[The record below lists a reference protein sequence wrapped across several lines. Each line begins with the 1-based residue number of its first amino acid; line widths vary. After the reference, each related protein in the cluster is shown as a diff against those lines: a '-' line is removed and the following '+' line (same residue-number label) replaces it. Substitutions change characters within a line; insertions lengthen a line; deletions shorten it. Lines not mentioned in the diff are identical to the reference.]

1 MTKITKNNFGKRLAK
16 YGALSLAIAGVA
28 DAAGQ
33 VVYTDVDPDF
43 VGGLGDSFAI
53 DFDNDGVDDVTILQ
67 SNNGNYELVQANTVG
82 PNGVVANSN
91 GYLYASNLS
100 YGTPIG
106 AALTFYSGGAS
117 FCAGVGYAGSA
128 FCGEGEGYLGVRFD
142 AGGGTTHYAWVRV
155 DIADS
160 SNFTVLDYAFE
171 STPDTAINAGDV
183 GSLGIG
189 DQAFDAFSY
198 LVDSNKVLNL
208 SSTNQME
215 SLVIHNILGQQVL
228 EQQLSSTS
236 EAIDVSSL
244 RSGLYL
250 ATVTIDGIRKTVKFV
265 R

>member
-1 MTKITKNNFGKRLAK
+1 M
-16 YGALSLAIAGVA
+16 SLAIAGVA
-28 DAAGQ
+28 DATGQ
-33 VVYTDVDPDF
+33 IVYTDVDPDF

-53 DFDNDGVDDVTILQ
+53 DFDGDSVDDVTILQ

-91 GYLYASNLS
+91 GYLYASNLN
-100 YGTPIG
+100 YGDPID

-160 SNFTVLDYAFE
+160 SNFIVLDYAFE
-171 STPDTAINAGDV
+171 STPDTTIDAGDT
-183 GSLGIG
+183 GPLGIE
-189 DQAFDAFSY
+189 DQAFNGFNYYIAD
-198 LVDSNKVLNL
+198 NKLNL
-208 SSTNQME
+208 SATTAME
-215 SLVIHNILGQQVL
+215 QVTIHNIIGQQVIDR
-228 EQQLSSTS
+228 QLTSTS
-236 EAIDVSSL
+236 EVIDIAAMK
-244 RSGLYL
+244 SGIYL
-250 ATVTIDGIRKTVKFV
+250 ATVSIEGVRKTIKFV